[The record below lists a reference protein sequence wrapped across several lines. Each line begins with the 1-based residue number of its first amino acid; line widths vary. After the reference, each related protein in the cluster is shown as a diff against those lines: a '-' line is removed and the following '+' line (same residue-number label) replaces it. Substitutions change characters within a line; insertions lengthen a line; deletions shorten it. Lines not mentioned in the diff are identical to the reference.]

1 VTSERPLTSDQA
13 NSAFHPFGVDTL
25 SSKLL
30 SNVSPSLRWRHLV
43 NAYEVKALGRAYL
56 IGLLA
61 TQRRLYLAAYS
72 PVLNLVVVAVLHDRL
87 LCKCL

>member
-1 VTSERPLTSDQA
+1 
-13 NSAFHPFGVDTL
+13 
-25 SSKLL
+25 
-30 SNVSPSLRWRHLV
+30 V